1 MTQDYHARYFK
12 SSGTISTDKD
22 TTTTTF
28 FEIGLNTNTAYHY
41 LPGTGSDLYNLTTNV
56 LGLTTPNANSYSVM
70 IDKSQ
75 LHFVI
80 RNNENFGC
88 WLKAYY
94 LRPAQD
100 VTAILSFSGLYAAAG
115 ISNPNQTMTEA
126 NDIREF
132 ILTSRFLK
140 VIKTKMYKVMPGEVI
155 RLKLKLP
162 RRATRRVVRTDN
174 LLKVAVSRAF
184 SRCLALQVTGFPLHD
199 SVSGDVTTGSVKLD
213 YVSMYKGK
221 IRDISEQASESTRT
235 HIGGDFGGTMKG
247 QQWQSGAAG
256 TSEAY

>member
-12 SSGTISTDKD
+12 SSGTIATIRDQ
-22 TTTTTF
+22 TTTTF
-28 FEIGLNTNTAYHY
+28 FELGLNTNTAYTY
-41 LPGTGSDLYNLTTNV
+41 LPGTGNDLYNLTTNV
-56 LGLTTPNANSYSVM
+56 LGLASPNANSYSVM

-75 LHFVI
+75 LHLVI

-100 VTAILSFSGLYAAAG
+100 VTAILSFSGLYTAAG
-115 ISNPNQTMTEA
+115 ITNPNQTMTEA

-162 RRATRRVVRTDN
+162 RRATRRVLRTDN

-221 IRDISEQASESTRT
+221 IRDISETASESTRT
-235 HIGGDFGGTMKG
+235 HLGGDFNDMKG